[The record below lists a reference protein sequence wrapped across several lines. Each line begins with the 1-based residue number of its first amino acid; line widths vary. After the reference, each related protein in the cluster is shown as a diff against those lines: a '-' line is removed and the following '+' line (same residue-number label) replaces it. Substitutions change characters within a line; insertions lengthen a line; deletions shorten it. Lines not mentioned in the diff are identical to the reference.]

1 MDNTIF
7 ELKSN
12 YEFLQDQMESDPENE
27 NFELLKDTL
36 DSITDEFELKAE
48 NTGYVIKNIMAKA
61 KAKREVAKQ
70 LQAEAQLLEKRAYLL
85 LDHIGEAM
93 ESMSIPKIS
102 GVVNTFKFNKSQRIV
117 VDNVE
122 EVPEELCEI
131 VVKPN
136 LTKIKNLMKA
146 EGTDEFDYA
155 HIEKVKNIG
164 LQGVTFSEMAK
175 KAVGHGN

>member
-27 NFELLKDTL
+27 NYEMLKDTL
-36 DSITDEFELKAE
+36 ESITDEFEVKAE

-70 LQAEAQLLEKRAYLL
+70 LQSEAQLLEKRAYSLL
-85 LDHIGEAM
+85 SYIGEAM
-93 ESMSIPKIS
+93 ESMKLKKID
-102 GVVNTFKFNKSQRIV
+102 GVVNNFRFHTSKKLEITKP
-117 VDNVE
+117 E
-122 EVPEELCEI
+122 EVPIELCKVE
-131 VVKPN
+131 PN
-136 LTKIKNLMKA
+136 KTKIAELMKA

-155 HIEKVKNIG
+155 HYVPSKNIG
-164 LQGVTFSEMAK
+164 LQGVKFSETAK
-175 KAVGHGN
+175 KAVKHETN